1 MTVRV
6 GHGRDLHRT
15 DDGRPLVLGGVLIE
29 EGPGLAGHSDADVLL
44 HAITDALLGAIGRG
58 DLGSHFP
65 PDDPRW
71 KDADSADFLRKALAW
86 AESEGWELVNVDA
99 TVVAERP
106 RLRPYVE
113 HLRRRIAEILRVE
126 PGAVNVK
133 VKSGE
138 GLGPIGAGLAME
150 AEAVVLV
157 AKRTS

>member
-1 MTVRV
+1 MTLRV

-15 DDGRPLVLGGVLIE
+15 DDSRPLVLGGVLIE
-29 EGPGLAGHSDADVLL
+29 EGPGLLGHSDADVLL
-44 HAITDALLGAIGRG
+44 HAITDALLGAIGAG
-58 DLGSHFP
+58 DLGAHFP

-71 KDADSADFLRKALAW
+71 KDADSADFLRRALAM
-86 AESEGWELVNVDA
+86 AQSAGWELVNVDA
-99 TVVAERP
+99 TIVAERP

-113 HLRRRIAEILRVE
+113 HIRTRIAEVLGAD

-138 GLGPIGAGLAME
+138 GFGPVGEGLAME

-157 AKRTS
+157 ARRGD